1 MWRHDVVEDY
11 IKSGKLSARELSIV
25 LKEAETYKKGVFTAS
40 LGSLNAN
47 KELVSYTNEDV
58 RKSNIYF
65 PAPQEAY
72 RTFNI
77 IQSLIIQ
84 EYAGK
89 KLDVAQIS
97 EVQFVHYPIGGKFN
111 WHQDILGL
119 RPGETKTRG
128 LTFSMN
134 LSDSDDYDG
143 GNLTLKLSEDKTMD
157 LGREKGSWIVFPSF
171 IRHRVDEVTRGSR
184 DAIVV
189 WSHLTMP
196 EIHSMK

>member
-1 MWRHDVVEDY
+1 MIEDY
-11 IKSGKLSARELSIV
+11 VKFGKLSDKELSTV
-25 LKEAETYKKGVFTAS
+25 LKESEKYKKNAFAAS
-40 LGSLNAN
+40 LGAVNKK
-47 KELVSYTNEDV
+47 KELVKYKDENF

-65 PAPQEAY
+65 PAPQEAH

-84 EYAGK
+84 EFAGK
-89 KLDVAQIS
+89 KLDVAHIS
-97 EVQFVHYPIGGKFN
+97 EVQFVHYPLGGKFD
-111 WHQDILGL
+111 WHQDILGM

-134 LSDSDDYDG
+134 LSDPNEYDG
-143 GNLTLKLSEDKTMD
+143 GNLTLKLPEEKIVN
-157 LGREKGSWIVFPSF
+157 LGRERGSWIVFPSF

-184 DAIVV
+184 EAIVV

-196 EIHSMK
+196 EIQSMK